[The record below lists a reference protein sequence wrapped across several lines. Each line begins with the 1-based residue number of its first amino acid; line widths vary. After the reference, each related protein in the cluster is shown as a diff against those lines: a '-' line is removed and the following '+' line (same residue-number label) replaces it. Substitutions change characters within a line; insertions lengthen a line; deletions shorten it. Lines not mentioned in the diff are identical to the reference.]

1 MLDAVFNHEGISL
14 VGATPPE
21 KSRRSA
27 VHPVVRAMLAPLS
40 KYYDDLDLMELFLV
54 GPQRLVLQY
63 RNQPEKA
70 VEDSSLS
77 IAAIEKICKTLANHH
92 RLNFDPVAAPNLS
105 CTLPGGHR
113 FECAIGASIQE
124 GVSATIRCKHP
135 FEASPQDFGLDED
148 IAQCLFRA
156 VEEGQHIVISGG
168 TNTGKTTLLNML
180 LRTLPTKTR
189 ILCAEDTPEIVY
201 DQFYKGMGL
210 IAARSAEVPGQLTWP
225 GITDHINR
233 STPDRVIFGEISV
246 RNAQS
251 ALAVLNAGIEGFMC
265 TIHASTPEMALKRK
279 FGQNLDMAGTP
290 MQAVHEF
297 LNDMV
302 DLVIQINRSEGCRKV
317 VSVWDVKH
325 KTELLK

>member
-1 MLDAVFNHEGISL
+1 MNAPSL
-14 VGATPPE
+14 RTPI
-21 KSRRSA
+21 

-54 GPQRLVLQY
+54 GAQRLVLQY
-63 RNQPEKA
+63 RGRPEQQL
-70 VEDSSLS
+70 EDHALS

-92 RLNFDPVAAPNLS
+92 RLYFDPITAPNLS

-113 FECAIGASIQE
+113 FECALGASIQE
-124 GVSATIRCKHP
+124 GVSVTIRCKHP
-135 FEASPQDFGLDED
+135 YEATPEDFGLDAT
-148 IAQCLFRA
+148 IAKRLFAA
-156 VEEGQHIVISGG
+156 VKSGKHIVISGG

-180 LRTLPTKTR
+180 LGTLPNHTR

-201 DQFYKGMGL
+201 DRFYKGLGL
-210 IAARSAEVPGQLTWP
+210 IAARSADVPGQLTWP
-225 GITDHINR
+225 NITDHINR

-290 MQAVHEF
+290 MQAVDEF
-297 LNDMV
+297 LYDML
-302 DLVIQINRSEGCRKV
+302 DLVVQLNKIDRVRGIRT
-317 VSVWDVKH
+317 VSSILDVKNG
-325 KTELLK
+325 KELLG